1 MTCTVPYISELFF
14 CFRYTYYKFICYLL
28 LFVFCLFV
36 AVIYLFTRNKFEF
49 SKNRSSVSYFFVY
62 LKPVSLC
69 VLVFLVESELAN
81 VDCIARSSPPL
92 VFLRKAVLKICSKVT
107 GEQPCQSVIS
117 IKLQNNF
124 IEITLQHVCSPV
136 NLLHIFRTLFHKN
149 TYGGLLLYCV
159 PYIILTKQPGECL
172 KKICS

>member
-1 MTCTVPYISELFF
+1 MTWTVPYISELVF
-14 CFRYTYYKFICYLL
+14 CFSYTDYKFICFLL
-28 LFVFCLFV
+28 LFLICLFV
-36 AVIYLFTRNKFEF
+36 AVIYLFTRNASASYEI
-49 SKNRSSVSYFFVY
+49 SSNLV
-62 LKPVSLC
+62 KT
-69 VLVFLVESELAN
+69 VLTFLIFLFTWSQLAS

-107 GEQPCQSVIS
+107 GEQPYRSVIS

-124 IEITLQHVCSPV
+124 IEITLQRVCSPV

-149 TYGGLLLYCV
+149 TYGGLLLYCL

-172 KKICS
+172 KKICN